1 MLGKKSNDRLY
12 SRFFRRRQEEW
23 IFGRF
28 PLVRQGGRV
37 FFPRTRGKTRKSMEG
52 RRGQAALSG
61 SGVAGGGAVMLLMN
75 VSSVLE
81 KPLIIDMMTA
91 AR

>member
-1 MLGKKSNDRLY
+1 MDFQAISPGSAGGGGLSSRTPGGISGKIMDR
-12 SRFFRRRQEEW
+12 
-23 IFGRF
+23 
-28 PLVRQGGRV
+28 
-37 FFPRTRGKTRKSMEG
+37 

-61 SGVAGGGAVMLLMN
+61 ADVAGGGAVIVLMN

-81 KPLIIDMMTA
+81 KPLIIDMTTA

>member
-1 MLGKKSNDRLY
+1 MIGCIAVFFAGGKRNGFS
-12 SRFFRRRQEEW
+12 
-23 IFGRF
+23 GGF

-37 FFPRTRGKTRKSMEG
+37 FFPRTRGKTRKSMVS

>member
-1 MLGKKSNDRLY
+1 MIGYIVDFFAGGKRNGFSGG
-12 SRFFRRRQEEW
+12 FPW
-23 IFGRF
+23 FGR
-28 PLVRQGGRV
+28 GAV
-37 FFPRTRGKTRKSMEG
+37 FFSAPSAELSCKSMDS

-61 SGVAGGGAVMLLMN
+61 SGVAEGGAVILLMN

-81 KPLIIDMMTA
+81 KPLIIDMITA